1 MIYTSPDG
9 LSFIN
14 QESELKSGARSPEVS
29 LGELGFYFDVYAVVL
44 YKTILEYTTY
54 AGCSQLPAEGYS
66 PEQLRIYVLS
76 GK

>member
-44 YKTILEYTTY
+44 YKTIFKYFIRELPTK
-54 AGCSQLPAEGYS
+54 AGLAT
-66 PEQLRIYVLS
+66 LLA
-76 GK
+76 